1 MNPYS
6 ILHVIA
12 ALAALVIGLLML
24 ALRKGDRRHRVLGW
38 WYVALMSIG
47 LIGIVIRTW
56 GRPHP
61 FMGYAVMILIVL
73 STAVGA
79 SRYRSRVPTWRAWHG
94 ALMSLTIMGAVIAAS
109 SIVGGVIIGNG
120 SGAPFYQMFN
130 ILIAVGTVAGLGVIN
145 TRRIV
150 WGRANPE
157 KVTRRWYSVLVVGS
171 STALIAAQWG
181 MAFP

>member
-6 ILHVIA
+6 LLHLVA

-24 ALRKGDRRHRVLGW
+24 RLPKGNHRHRVLGW
-38 WYVALMSIG
+38 WYVGLMSSG
-47 LIGIVIRTW
+47 LTSIVLRTW
-56 GRPHP
+56 SRPHP

-73 STAVGA
+73 STAVTA

-94 ALMSLTIMGAVIAAS
+94 ALMSLTIMGAMIAAS

-145 TRRIV
+145 TRRII

-157 KVTRRWYSVLVVGS
+157 RVARRWYSALVVAS
-171 STALIAAQWG
+171 STALIAAQWR

>member
-6 ILHVIA
+6 LLHLVA

-24 ALRKGDRRHRVLGW
+24 RLRKGDHRHRVLGW
-38 WYVALMSIG
+38 WYVGLMSIG
-47 LIGIVIRTW
+47 LIAIITRMGS
-56 GRPHP
+56 RPHP

-94 ALMSLTIMGAVIAAS
+94 ALMSLTIMAAVIAVS
-109 SIVGGVIIGNG
+109 SIVGGVIIGSG
-120 SGAPFYQMFN
+120 SGAPFYRMFN

-145 TRRIV
+145 TRRII

-157 KVTRRWYSVLVVGS
+157 RV
-171 STALIAAQWG
+171 
-181 MAFP
+181 

>member
-6 ILHVIA
+6 LLHLVA
-12 ALAALVIGLLML
+12 ALAALVIGLVML
-24 ALRKGDRRHRVLGW
+24 RLRKGDRRHRMLGW
-38 WYVALMSIG
+38 WYVWLMSIG

-56 GRPHP
+56 SRPHP
-61 FMGYAVMILIVL
+61 FVGYAVMILIVL
-73 STAVGA
+73 SAAVGA
-79 SRYRSRVPTWRAWHG
+79 SRYRSRVPAWRAWHG
-94 ALMSLTIMGAVIAAS
+94 ALMSLTIMGAAIAAS

-120 SGAPFYQMFN
+120 SGAPFYRMFN
-130 ILIAVGTVAGLGVIN
+130 ILIAVGTVAGLWVID
-145 TRRIV
+145 TRLII

-157 KVTRRWYSVLVVGS
+157 RVALWWYSALVVGS